1 MIIQNATLKSTTMA
15 SWPLAPIVTSGLL
28 LQLDASNASSY
39 SGTGTTWSD
48 ISGNAYN
55 ATINGTIPFV
65 SAGQASYFNWATQ
78 ADANYIYSTTAS
90 SYVDITIVFYPDFT
104 LTSQA
109 SLSGLIASGP
119 LTDESLRFGGANG
132 IGPWALQNPD
142 NTNGWASTATTYY
155 VNGTAYTGAG
165 NLSSGWN
172 ILGGYRTNQTSY
184 PLSSPYYLGTGY
196 ASRGFR
202 GRVAVCLLYNRQLS
216 AAEQTQNFNALRGR
230 FGL

>member
-1 MIIQNATLKSTTMA
+1 MA

-119 LTDESLRFGGANG
+119 LTDES
-132 IGPWALQNPD
+132 
-142 NTNGWASTATTYY
+142 
-155 VNGTAYTGAG
+155 
-165 NLSSGWN
+165 
-172 ILGGYRTNQTSY
+172 
-184 PLSSPYYLGTGY
+184 
-196 ASRGFR
+196 
-202 GRVAVCLLYNRQLS
+202 C
-216 AAEQTQNFNALRGR
+216 
-230 FGL
+230 

>member
-1 MIIQNATLKSTTMA
+1 MA

-202 GRVAVCLLYNRQLS
+202 GRVAVCLYNRQLS